1 MYVKQSTCMYI
12 VHGKTTNYRGC
23 PTHPDNGSSAGVTSL
38 GKLLLVAALTEDA
51 LLLKDKHGVLQLFV
65 TTGADKVLRVPGAT
79 HGCGK
84 GSSGGKERGRE
95 GSDNLTS
102 NAFIA
107 QYSYHSKFTKVYE
120 MRSLA
125 IISLSLLF
133 PVCIALGLQQN
144 EPNEP
149 IEPIMHCTS
158 NIILGCSRGRYRRK
172 GI

>member
-1 MYVKQSTCMYI
+1 M
-12 VHGKTTNYRGC
+12 
-23 PTHPDNGSSAGVTSL
+23 TSL

-84 GSSGGKERGRE
+84 GSSGGREGGRERGRE

-107 QYSYHSKFTKVYE
+107 HHSIHITANSPNCTKCARSQLFLSLSTASVSTLYCTLCVYTF
-120 MRSLA
+120 MLQQHFSLSSPDGLGA
-125 IISLSLLF
+125 GGTDSLSLGEF
-133 PVCIALGLQQN
+133 GS
-144 EPNEP
+144 
-149 IEPIMHCTS
+149 H
-158 NIILGCSRGRYRRK
+158 
-172 GI
+172 